1 MKVNIV
7 TENGASALSVKADFN
22 EVLEKNFAAICE
34 AIANKGIILKELLK
48 LFEEQGDE
56 FIETVWLAPG
66 MGRST
71 KEAEQFLSEGLGI
84 SQVTAHYLLN
94 MPFENFTTLNA
105 KKLKKMLDD
114 RAHRIW
120 DSIKDDKSLG

>member
-1 MKVNIV
+1 MNVNVV
-7 TENGASALSVKADFN
+7 TKNGASALSVSTDFY
-22 EVLEKNFAAICE
+22 EVLDKNLAAICD

-56 FIETVWLAPG
+56 FLETVWLAPG
-66 MGRST
+66 MGRSA
-71 KEAEQFLSEGLGI
+71 KKAEQFLSEGLDI

-94 MPFENFTTLNA
+94 TPFEDLSSLNA

-114 RAHRIW
+114 YKANIGKLV
-120 DSIKDDKSLG
+120 I